1 MNQGYPQTRQGTEI
15 KPAESSL
22 TKDTLFHLLGNRRRR
37 WAIRYLTHNE
47 CTQLSDLAEQIAAWE
62 AGISAEQVSAQQ
74 RKRAYTS
81 LQQTHLPALEE
92 AGVIDFS
99 VESGEIEVTEQMDT
113 LDIYLEVV
121 PKNTIPWSVYYLGV
135 GLVGCAVILAITL
148 INAWPLTAITV
159 QEWALLFCL
168 TITISGLVHT
178 YRTYTMRLGSHR
190 TPPEVEHNP

>member
-1 MNQGYPQTRQGTEI
+1 MNQGYPQTRQGTEV
-15 KPAESSL
+15 KSTEPSL
-22 TKDTLFHLLGNRRRR
+22 TKDKLFQLLGNRRRR

-62 AGISAEQVSAQQ
+62 AGIPVKQVTAQQ

-81 LQQTHLPALEE
+81 LQQTHLPALDE

-99 VESGEIEVTEQMDT
+99 VKSGNIEVTEQMET

-121 PKNTIPWSVYYLGV
+121 AKHTIPWSVYYLGV

-148 INAWPLTAITV
+148 INAGPLTAITV

-168 TITISGLVHT
+168 TITISSLVHT
-178 YRTYTMRLGSHR
+178 YRTYTMRLSNHE
-190 TPPEVEHNP
+190 TPPEVEHNS